1 VPDAPTPSLPIADT
15 AAHPALPGDEPRPLP
30 GEDAV
35 ELDLLRRAIT
45 NDWGPRDAY
54 ERHWT
59 GELVSAMRRQQLLRG
74 LELKALAAAEA
85 ASPPTEAAVQR
96 LLAFARYGA
105 RLDRD
110 LGAALRA
117 LRVLR
122 NRPDAWIEETH
133 KSTLEPKSRTAA
145 PPRTPEPDRHA
156 ATAARTSEPEP
167 APATTRTP
175 EPERPAA
182 LGRQPSPPAPRTP
195 EPDAPIQPP
204 LNRHERRRLE
214 ALQRQ
219 AGRRAA

>member
-1 VPDAPTPSLPIADT
+1 MPDTPSPTPPFANT
-15 AAHPALPGDEPRPLP
+15 ANHPAMPDGMHCPLP
-30 GEDAV
+30 GEDAL
-35 ELDLLRRAIT
+35 ELDLLRRAVA

-54 ERHWT
+54 ERHWA
-59 GELVSAMRRQQLLRG
+59 GELVAAMRRQQLLRDI
-74 LELKALAAAEA
+74 ELKALAATETE
-85 ASPPTEAAVQR
+85 SPPTKAAVRR

-122 NRPDAWIEETH
+122 NRPDAWIEEAQKCTF
-133 KSTLEPKSRTAA
+133 EPKRRPAA
-145 PPRTPEPDRHA
+145 PPRPPEPGRA
-156 ATAARTSEPEP
+156 TTAARTSEPEP
-167 APATTRTP
+167 SPTPTRTSEP
-175 EPERPAA
+175 EPPAA
-182 LGRQPSPPAPRTP
+182 TAHPFPPTPRTC
-195 EPDAPIQPP
+195 EPDAPGQPP